1 MRRRNIFMS
10 ALLSLSLCS
19 TSLHAGQQEET
30 TAPAEKNPEY
40 TVAAYIWPSCHDDP
54 MGREVLWPEGTGEWE
69 IIKKGNPRFP
79 GHYQPKL
86 PLWGYELDNDPKV
99 MERWIDT
106 ATAYGVNTFIFDWY
120 WFNNGP
126 FLEGCLNDGFLKAK
140 NNRKMNFYIMW
151 ADHDVARNYWNV
163 HRYKEDDSRLWN
175 GAIDWPNFKIVVE
188 RVIRQ
193 YFKQPNYFKING
205 EPVFSVFSIENLI
218 KTFGSLEE
226 TRKGLDY
233 FRDEVKKAGFP
244 GLHVQLIANGVPTDN
259 FLRQIETLGISSLT
273 VYNWGGPHYEDYLR
287 WGTEAFERV
296 EQWSKAA
303 SIPYFPNASIGWDDT
318 PRFPHKTQ
326 KDVVHF
332 NQSPTSFAY
341 FLRKAKEY
349 CDRHPEQPKLIT
361 VYAWNEWVE
370 GAYLLPDAKY
380 GFGYLEALKEVMAGD
395 K

>member
-1 MRRRNIFMS
+1 MRRKNIFMS
-10 ALLSLSLCS
+10 ALLALSLCS
-19 TSLHAGQQEET
+19 TSLQAGQQEET
-30 TAPAEKNPEY
+30 NASAEKSAEY

-69 IIKKGNPRFP
+69 IIKKGNPRFA

-163 HRYKEDDSRLWN
+163 HRYKEDDSRLWD

-193 YFKQPNYFKING
+193 YFKQPNYFKIDG
-205 EPVFSVFSIENLI
+205 EPVFSVFSVENLI

-233 FRDEVKKAGFP
+233 FREEVKKAGFP
-244 GLHVQLIANGVPTDN
+244 GLHIQLMTGGVPTDN
-259 FLRQIETLGISSLT
+259 FLNQIETLGISSLT
-273 VYNWGGPHYEDYLR
+273 LYNWGGPHYEDYLFITGADR
-287 WGTEAFERV
+287 IMRITSVG
-296 EQWSKAA
+296 EQRLSSVWSNGAMRCRYPI
-303 SIPYFPNASIGWDDT
+303 S
-318 PRFPHKTQ
+318 RM
-326 KDVVHF
+326 
-332 NQSPTSFAY
+332 
-341 FLRKAKEY
+341 LR
-349 CDRHPEQPKLIT
+349 
-361 VYAWNEWVE
+361 
-370 GAYLLPDAKY
+370 
-380 GFGYLEALKEVMAGD
+380 
-395 K
+395 

>member
-1 MRRRNIFMS
+1 MRRKNIFMS
-10 ALLSLSLCS
+10 TLLALSLCG
-19 TSLHAGQQEET
+19 TTIQAGQQEET
-30 TAPAEKNPEY
+30 NASSEPSAEY

-69 IIKKGNPRFP
+69 IIKKGNPRFA

-163 HRYKEDDSRLWN
+163 HRYKEDDSRLWD

-193 YFKQPNYFKING
+193 YFKQPNYFKIDG
-205 EPVFSVFSIENLI
+205 EPVFSVFSVENLI

-233 FRDEVKKAGFP
+233 FREEVKKAGFP
-244 GLHVQLIANGVPTDN
+244 GLHIHGQRLPLGNEGHRPSRKHGSKSVPANTQRLPRQSGSFGFVGLFALSGGPFLLAHRRKTCCALPPGRCSNCLPVDKESQTAVRCVRQRGAGPLEQE
-259 FLRQIETLGISSLT
+259 FLRFKAVPAGKRKF
-273 VYNWGGPHYEDYLR
+273 GPAGDCPAANAHFPPLLR
-287 WGTEAFERV
+287 AGRV
-296 EQWSKAA
+296 
-303 SIPYFPNASIGWDDT
+303 
-318 PRFPHKTQ
+318 
-326 KDVVHF
+326 
-332 NQSPTSFAY
+332 
-341 FLRKAKEY
+341 
-349 CDRHPEQPKLIT
+349 
-361 VYAWNEWVE
+361 
-370 GAYLLPDAKY
+370 YLLQYRY
-380 GFGYLEALKEVMAGD
+380 G
-395 K
+395 